1 MKIQK
6 LIQHQL
12 GNKLKNTRIS
22 SINLERSCAGCTRKR
37 ILLINQG
44 QKSQRNSRQNQ
55 SRLGTLSKIV
65 VRSKGYK
72 TNPQPILN
80 RQRVPL
86 TIRDWQILRDHFCI
100 NEQMQEFIRP
110 RTKQKLSGGS
120 SQELLS
126 AVVLFVIFLW
136 IISSC
141 VHLEDLNH
149 FFIFDF
155 SRKKQIKFRIVYLCN
170 SG

>member
-1 MKIQK
+1 
-6 LIQHQL
+6 
-12 GNKLKNTRIS
+12 
-22 SINLERSCAGCTRKR
+22 
-37 ILLINQG
+37 
-44 QKSQRNSRQNQ
+44 
-55 SRLGTLSKIV
+55 
-65 VRSKGYK
+65 
-72 TNPQPILN
+72 
-80 RQRVPL
+80 
-86 TIRDWQILRDHFCI
+86 
-100 NEQMQEFIRP
+100 MQEFIRP